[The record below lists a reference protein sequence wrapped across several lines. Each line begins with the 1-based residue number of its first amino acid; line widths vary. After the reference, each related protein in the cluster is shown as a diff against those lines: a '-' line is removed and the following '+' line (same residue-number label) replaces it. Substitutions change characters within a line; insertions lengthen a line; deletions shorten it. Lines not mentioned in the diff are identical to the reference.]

1 MHIAAVSDER
11 DVLAGLHLAGIEGV
25 FVSDVKSVEFEV
37 ARLREDKS
45 CAILLVTESCAARIP
60 ETVRELKLSAS
71 APLLVVIPSPSQSE
85 RSGESITA
93 LIREAI
99 GLKV

>member
-1 MHIAAVSDER
+1 MYIAAVSDER

-25 FVSDVKSVEFEV
+25 FVSNAKSVELEV
-37 ARLREDKS
+37 AKLRADKN
-45 CAILLVTESCAARIP
+45 CAILLVTEICAAVIP
-60 ETVRELKLSAS
+60 ETVRELRLSAS
-71 APLLVVIPSPSQSE
+71 APLLVVIPSPSQPE

>member
-11 DVLAGLHLAGIEGV
+11 DVLAGLHLAGIDGV
-25 FVSDVKSVEFEV
+25 FVSDTKSIELEV
-37 ARLREDKS
+37 AKLREDKN
-45 CAILLVTESCAARIP
+45 CAILLVTESCAAKIP

-71 APLLVVIPSPSQSE
+71 APLLVVIPSPYQSE

>member
-1 MHIAAVSDER
+1 MNITAVADER
-11 DVLAGLHLAGIEGV
+11 DVLAGLHLAGIAGV
-25 FVSDVKSVEFEV
+25 FASDARSIELEVEK
-37 ARLREDKS
+37 LREGKN
-45 CAILLVTESCAARIP
+45 CAVLLITESCAARIP

-85 RSGESITA
+85 RSGESITD